1 MIKTYVF
8 SKETSQ
14 NESIRHKKLFY
25 YNKYMQLM
33 FLDGGQN
40 YLAKEIPGRDS
51 LYLNTKKIL
60 SILKL
65 KCYYIIIGQ
74 NFHSDS
80 SLLKIHMDT
89 FSPTGIQYFSI

>member
-1 MIKTYVF
+1 MPTLAIFQPYRG
-8 SKETSQ
+8 
-14 NESIRHKKLFY
+14 IRHKKLFY

-51 LYLNTKKIL
+51 LFLNTKKIL

-80 SLLKIHMDT
+80 SLLKIQM
-89 FSPTGIQYFSI
+89 F